1 MCTITWPYLL
11 IVVTVNPVSV
21 NDVGMI
27 PLNTYYTM
35 HCLNVDW
42 TIMTR
47 ARNMNMYIP
56 SCIYVSMY
64 ISKFNCKFDDHM
76 NTFRIW
82 VIICTPLLP

>member
-42 TIMTR
+42 TMTK
-47 ARNMNMYIP
+47 ARNMNTYLAA
-56 SCIYVSMY
+56 SML
-64 ISKFNCKFDDHM
+64 
-76 NTFRIW
+76 
-82 VIICTPLLP
+82 VCT

>member
-42 TIMTR
+42 T
-47 ARNMNMYIP
+47 RNMNTYLAASMLVFTYLNSI
-56 SCIYVSMY
+56 VSLM
-64 ISKFNCKFDDHM
+64 
-76 NTFRIW
+76 TTW
-82 VIICTPLLP
+82 TLLEFE

>member
-1 MCTITWPYLL
+1 M

-42 TIMTR
+42 TMTK
-47 ARNMNMYIP
+47 ARNMNTYLAASMLVCTYI
-56 SCIYVSMY
+56 
-64 ISKFNCKFDDHM
+64 
-76 NTFRIW
+76 
-82 VIICTPLLP
+82 